1 MFNMW
6 IKNWQAASLLYRMY
20 QKITEETKIEERWAV
35 LSQWR
40 QSDGG
45 VGSYFCKNV
54 GTVLKCKFTQMLASC
69 C

>member
-40 QSDGG
+40 QSDGWG
-45 VGSYFCKNV
+45 R
-54 GTVLKCKFTQMLASC
+54 VLFL
-69 C
+69 